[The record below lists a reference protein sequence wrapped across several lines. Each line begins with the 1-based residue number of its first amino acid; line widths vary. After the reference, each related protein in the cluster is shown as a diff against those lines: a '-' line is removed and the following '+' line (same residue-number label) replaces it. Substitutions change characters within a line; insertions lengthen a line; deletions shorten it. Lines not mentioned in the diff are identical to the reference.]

1 MPSERASRSREQ
13 RPGCPLPAH
22 RGVFA
27 CSLSYP
33 FKQGRPWRK
42 NSRCGK
48 HGTGHAAPK
57 CVSSRY
63 QPAMAED
70 LDFQLPE
77 RFDLKFRGEDL
88 ANPKSRLHF
97 AGKWPFWL
105 SPRQIMVIPVAVPYK
120 EYASQVC
127 GRLIKSVGPFADV
140 DNGADT
146 LPNKVRNGEIAK
158 YNFILVVNE
167 EEVKK
172 QSVTPRNRDNI
183 GIKGGDEMMRLDDI
197 VTKLLAL

>member
-1 MPSERASRSREQ
+1 MATARSTGPRSTS
-13 RPGCPLPAH
+13 
-22 RGVFA
+22 VFA
-27 CSLSYP
+27 LRRSFECATI
-33 FKQGRPWRK
+33 Q
-42 NSRCGK
+42 
-48 HGTGHAAPK
+48 
-57 CVSSRY
+57 
-63 QPAMAED
+63 

-88 ANPKSRLHF
+88 ANPKSRL
-97 AGKWPFWL
+97 
-105 SPRQIMVIPVAVPYK
+105 K

-167 EEVKK
+167 EEMKK